1 MNRKDRRA
9 AQKQGKGGVPF
20 AGGQRVP
27 PVDAMFAGAV
37 QAFRAGQG
45 GEAER
50 RCREVLMLA
59 PDHAA
64 ALHLL
69 GMIAYQAGRH
79 DAALELIG
87 KASTLDPRN
96 PDCHFNMA
104 QVLRTLGRPDEAI
117 PHLTQVAA
125 LKRDHATAHWQLA
138 DIFLQQGHFE
148 NAEMHYRRLLALKP
162 DLAEACSNLGIA
174 LASQSKWDGAAAAY
188 RRALKLNP
196 NLVDVYR
203 NLGRVVTIQGHSG
216 EALALARRALAIT
229 ETEETKAHFVQCV
242 KNLAT
247 SLFDDDLRALVARA
261 LSEGWSRPSE
271 LSALAADLF
280 KQSPAGRE
288 NGLPAMTRDPLLRAL
303 LETAPVRDIDLERR
317 LTAARLALLKAAESA
332 ETVDGPALTFFCAL
346 ARQCFINEYVFALTE
361 EEARRVR
368 QLQKALCGVLE
379 AGGEV
384 SVLALI
390 AVAAYAPLHA
400 LACRDALPA
409 RTWPETVAP
418 IIEQQVRE
426 PLQEQ
431 EIRQSIPALT
441 AIDDEISKKVRDQYE
456 EMPYPRWLKA
466 APVGRPVTLGWYLR
480 NQFPQATIV
489 EFPSGHSLD
498 VLIAGC
504 GTGQHAIE
512 TGRRLAGANVLA
524 VDLSLT
530 SLSYAVRKTRELG
543 LQNIAYAQ
551 ADILKLGAIGR
562 RFDLI
567 ESSGVLHHLADPAQG
582 WRVLLS
588 LLKPGGFMHI
598 GLYSAIA
605 RGDIRLARSFIAERG
620 YGSSADDIRHCR
632 QEILARDDGTPLKNV
647 AKYSDFFTTSECR
660 DLLFHVQEHQL
671 TIPKIAAFLR
681 ANNLRFIGFG
691 GRPLQDY
698 RRRFPEDQ
706 AATDLER
713 WHVFETENPTAFVGM
728 YQFWVQKL

>member
-9 AQKQGKGGVPF
+9 AQKQGKGVPS
-20 AGGQRVP
+20 AGGQGLP
-27 PVDAMFAGAV
+27 PVEAMFAGAV

-69 GMIAYQAGRH
+69 GTIAYQAGRH

-87 KASTLDPRN
+87 KAATLDPRN

-104 QVLRTLGRPDEAI
+104 QVLRTLGRTDEAI
-117 PHLTQVAA
+117 RHLTQVTA

-138 DIFLQQGHFE
+138 DIFLQHGHFE
-148 NAEMHYRRLLALKP
+148 KAETHYRRLLALKP
-162 DLAEACSNLGIA
+162 DLAEVCSNLGIA
-174 LASQSKWDGAAAAY
+174 LASQSKWDEAAATY

-203 NLGRVVTIQGHSG
+203 NLGRVLTIQGDSG
-216 EALALARRALAIT
+216 EALALARRALAIS
-229 ETEETKAHFVQCV
+229 ETDETKAHFVQCV

-247 SLFDDDLRALVARA
+247 PLFDDDLRALVARA
-261 LSEGWSRPSE
+261 LSEGWSRPTE
-271 LSALAADLF
+271 LSALAADLC
-280 KQSPAGRE
+280 KQGTHGRE
-288 NGLPAMTRDPLLRAL
+288 NGLAAMTGASVLRAL
-303 LETAPVRDIDLERR
+303 LETAPVRDIDLEGR
-317 LTAARLALLKAAESA
+317 LTAARLALLEAAESKD
-332 ETVDGPALTFFCAL
+332 TVDAATFAFFCAL
-346 ARQCFINEYVFALTE
+346 TRQCFINEYVFAQTDDE
-361 EEARRVR
+361 TRRVR
-368 QLQKALCGVLE
+368 QLLETLCRGLE
-379 AGGEV
+379 ASAEA
-384 SVLALI
+384 SALQLI
-390 AVAAYAPLHA
+390 AVAAYVPLHA
-400 LACRDALPA
+400 MPCRDALLT
-409 RTWPETVAP
+409 RSWPEAVAP
-418 IIEQQVRE
+418 IVEQQVRE

-441 AIDDEISKKVRDQYE
+441 AIDDEVSKKVRDQYE

-466 APVGRPVTLGWYLR
+466 APVGRPLTLGWYLR
-480 NQFPQATIV
+480 NQFPQATIADL
-489 EFPSGHSLD
+489 PSERSLD

-512 TGRRLAGANVLA
+512 TGRRFADASVLA

-530 SLSYAVRKTRELG
+530 SLSYAFRKTRELG

-605 RGDIRLARSFIAERG
+605 RADIRLARSFIVERG
-620 YGSSADDIRHCR
+620 YGSSATDIRRCR
-632 QEILARDDGTPLKNV
+632 QEILASEDGTPLKNA

-660 DLLFHVQEHQL
+660 DLLFHVQEHQF
-671 TIPKIAAFLR
+671 TIPEIAAFLR
-681 ANNLRFIGFG
+681 ANGLRFIGFG
-691 GRPLQDY
+691 GQPLQDY
-698 RRRFPEDQ
+698 RRRFPQDN
-706 AATDLER
+706 AASDLER